1 MVIEAAIFADLP
13 ANPLVYRPTHS
24 PASVQPT
31 NLSIQTGKG
40 ATVQLFVYPGH
51 QGASVPNNVYLIRTP
66 DDFTVMHTGDQSE
79 DLDWAWLDTSI
90 LPLLTL
96 VRSFDSPFV
105 QLSLDTGHALIMHHC
120 GGPTPDQWVY
130 EAGATVGHLHLQD
143 VDGQLDRH
151 WPPGM
156 GNVKWAAL
164 FEALS
169 TLDHLPR
176 LLLEL
181 KDAHKMPQAM
191 HYLGKLG
198 LAQ

>member
-79 DLDWAWLDTSI
+79 DLDWAWLDTI
-90 LPLLTL
+90 GLHQRVDLLLPNCWTTDMARL
-96 VRSFDSPFV
+96 VAGVRPRWTVFGHEVEMAHTPDHRESYWRSF
-105 QLSLDTGHALIMHHC
+105 QLFR
-120 GGPTPDQWVY
+120 DQAEPRNLVLGWG
-130 EAGATVGHLHLQD
+130 EQFT
-143 VDGQLDRH
+143 
-151 WPPGM
+151 
-156 GNVKWAAL
+156 
-164 FEALS
+164 FE
-169 TLDHLPR
+169 
-176 LLLEL
+176 
-181 KDAHKMPQAM
+181 Q
-191 HYLGKLG
+191 
-198 LAQ
+198 